1 MMQEQG
7 IEANATSRV
16 VRGRNKSSIKDPIH
30 RAQQHGKST
39 TYRERVMAI
48 ADELS
53 QTGTVRDDART
64 KLIET
69 RKAVIASWMKTADVL
84 YAQGEI
90 TLAGDVRY
98 FADHLP

>member
-1 MMQEQG
+1 M
-7 IEANATSRV
+7 
-16 VRGRNKSSIKDPIH
+16 
-30 RAQQHGKST
+30 
-39 TYRERVMAI
+39 MAI

-53 QTGTVRDDART
+53 QTGTVRHDART

-84 YAQGEI
+84 DAQGEI